1 MKIKFKFLR
10 VYYLIGSVV
19 GTICALLLV
28 FQPDF
33 GLYSKALLSSSF
45 VIVILIGASGAIL
58 SVCEKMKAEDLEKFY
73 SANRNVNYCLRD
85 WDDVQKQMAPS
96 EKTFIESSPAI
107 LKKEE

>member
-58 SVCEKMKAEDLEKFY
+58 SVCEKMKIIEIIY
-73 SANRNVNYCLRD
+73 
-85 WDDVQKQMAPS
+85 S
-96 EKTFIESSPAI
+96 EKDKLSKVYRMIKSMEDM
-107 LKKEE
+107 LE